1 MNIGQFL
8 VVLWA
13 RKITL
18 LLSFSLV
25 LIATS
30 TFSFL
35 SEKVY
40 KATALLIMDAK
51 VTDPLTG
58 AMVPNLLTMPV
69 YFATQVDIISSRRV
83 ASKVVDAL
91 KFVDNPQARAQFQA
105 ATKGHGNIRDWL
117 ADLLVAKLDVKP
129 SKDSSVLQLGYSGS
143 DPQFAAVMANA
154 FADAY
159 IQINAELKSEPAK
172 QNSDFFEGENKL
184 LRDRLESA
192 QQKLSAF
199 QRENGLVAT
208 DDRLD
213 VEQARLGELSTQ
225 LVLAQGQTYDSQSRE
240 TQASASAAESTPEIV
255 NNPFIQGLK
264 SELVRRETDIIQLSE
279 RLGENHP
286 KYQAAKSDAD
296 SLRAKINI
304 EMTKVTA
311 SIGNSRRAAEKRA
324 AEVRT
329 ALDEQKTK
337 ILQLKKVRDQSA
349 LLSREV
355 ENAQRVYE
363 NMMMR
368 FNQTRLEGR
377 SNMAGAA
384 LLQPAT
390 PPLTPSSPRIL
401 RNLLIATLFGT
412 MFGVALA
419 FLREFLDRRVRS
431 ASDLAESLQI
441 PVLGTLA
448 RSDVASRKGIFF
460 RLRRIWSGGIPSFRG
475 WRHEPV

>member
-1 MNIGQFL
+1 MNIGQFFA
-8 VVLWA
+8 VLWA

-18 LLSFSLV
+18 LLSFLLV

-105 ATKGHGNIRDWL
+105 ATKGQGNIRDWL

-129 SKDSSVLQLGYSGS
+129 SKESSVLELGYSGS

-172 QNSDFFEGENKL
+172 QNSNFFEGENKL

-279 RLGENHP
+279 RL
-286 KYQAAKSDAD
+286 AA
-296 SLRAKINI
+296 
-304 EMTKVTA
+304 
-311 SIGNSRRAAEKRA
+311 
-324 AEVRT
+324 
-329 ALDEQKTK
+329 
-337 ILQLKKVRDQSA
+337 
-349 LLSREV
+349 
-355 ENAQRVYE
+355 
-363 NMMMR
+363 
-368 FNQTRLEGR
+368 
-377 SNMAGAA
+377 
-384 LLQPAT
+384 
-390 PPLTPSSPRIL
+390 
-401 RNLLIATLFGT
+401 
-412 MFGVALA
+412 
-419 FLREFLDRRVRS
+419 
-431 ASDLAESLQI
+431 
-441 PVLGTLA
+441 
-448 RSDVASRKGIFF
+448 
-460 RLRRIWSGGIPSFRG
+460 
-475 WRHEPV
+475 

>member
-1 MNIGQFL
+1 MNIGHFF

-18 LLSFSLV
+18 LIAFALV
-25 LIATS
+25 LIATAA
-30 TFSFL
+30 FSFL

-40 KATALLIMDAK
+40 KATALLVMDAK

-105 ATKGHGNIRDWL
+105 ATKGQGNIRDWL

-129 SKDSSVLQLGYSGS
+129 SKDSSVLELGYSGS

-154 FADAY
+154 FAEAY
-159 IQINAELKSEPAK
+159 IQVNADLKSEPAK
-172 QNSDFFEGENKL
+172 QNSDFFEGENKV

-213 VEQARLGELSTQ
+213 VEQARLAELSTQ

-240 TQASASAAESTPEIV
+240 TQARTSAAESTPEIV
-255 NNPFIQGLK
+255 NNAFIQGLK
-264 SELVRRETDIIQLSE
+264 SELVRRETEIIQLSE
-279 RLGENHP
+279 RLGANHP

-324 AEVRT
+324 AEVRI
-329 ALDEQKTK
+329 ALDEQKAK

-390 PPLTPSSPRIL
+390 PPLTPASPRIL
-401 RNLLIATLFGT
+401 RNFLIATLFGT

-448 RSDVASRKGIFF
+448 RSDVASGKSIFSKF
-460 RLRRIWSGGIPSFRG
+460 KRVWSGGMPNFKR